1 MKKGF
6 RIVLVIFVTLV
17 AVLFLT
23 VALAFNSKDHS
34 EYDSPQ
40 HPSTGTRA
48 AVVALSPQT
57 EG

>member
-23 VALAFNSKDHS
+23 VALAFNS
-34 EYDSPQ
+34 
-40 HPSTGTRA
+40 
-48 AVVALSPQT
+48 
-57 EG
+57 